1 MNRRRFIK
9 SVAATGGATTVAA
22 GAPAALAQDAKRET
36 LVVANEFGP
45 NSLDIHG
52 VGANLPAYGVAVNA
66 YDRLMTFGRKKLA
79 DGTVSYDYNKL
90 EPELA
95 ESWQVAKDGQ
105 SVTFRLRRNATFH
118 DGTKVT
124 AKDVKWSYDRALGM
138 GGFPQFQMRAGS
150 LNEPKQ
156 FIVVDDFT
164 FRVEL
169 DRRDK
174 MAMPNMAVPVP
185 SIYNSALAMKNATDK
200 DPWAAAWLRNNTAGG
215 GAFRVEAWR
224 PGQEL
229 IYTRFDNWK
238 SGPLPRLRR
247 IVQREVPSAG
257 NRRALLAR
265 GDIDMTYELPP
276 KDFLEMAKEAG
287 PVRVVS
293 TPIENALFYIG
304 MNTNR
309 PPFNNPLVRQAIA
322 YALPYDRMNDIGF
335 WGRGNKMWGA
345 KSNTPAKAEWPL
357 PHGYNTNVPRALEL
371 MKQAGMADG
380 FETTLSFDLGGATVG
395 EPISILVQEAL
406 ARINIKVGIN
416 KVPGANWRAAL
427 LKKDMPL
434 IFNRFGGWLN
444 FPEYFFYWCYH
455 GQNAVFNTMGYQN
468 PEMDKLIEA
477 ARFETDPKRYDAQV
491 KNFIEIAFT
500 DVPRIPVIQPAF
512 DVAMQKSVQGYMYW
526 FHVQPDY
533 RTIFKA

>member
-1 MNRRRFIK
+1 MNRRRFIQ
-9 SVAATGGATTVAA
+9 SAAA
-22 GAPAALAQDAKRET
+22 GSAGPIAASGSLPALAQDARRET

-52 VGANLPAYGVAVNA
+52 VGANRPAYAIAVNA
-66 YDRLMTFGRKKLA
+66 YDRLMTFGRKKLP
-79 DGTVSYDYNKL
+79 DGTQSYDYNKL

-105 SVTFRLRRNATFH
+105 SVVFRLRKDATFH
-118 DGTKVT
+118 DGSPVT
-124 AKDVKWSYDRALGM
+124 ARDVKWSYDRALGM

-150 LNEPKQ
+150 LNDPKQ
-156 FIVVDDFT
+156 FIAVDDHT

-185 SIYNSALAMKNATDK
+185 SIYNAALARKHATSE
-200 DPWAAAWLRNNTAGG
+200 DPWAANWLRTNTAGG

-229 IYTRFDNWK
+229 IYARFDKWR

-276 KDFLEMAKEAG
+276 KDFQEMAKEGGA
-287 PVRVVS
+287 VRVVS
-293 TPIENALFYIG
+293 TPVENALFYIG
-304 MNTNR
+304 MNTAR
-309 PPFNNPLVRQAIA
+309 PPFNNPLVRQAVAWAI
-322 YALPYDRMNDIGF
+322 PYDRLMDIAF
-335 WGRGNKMWGA
+335 WGRGVKMWGA
-345 KSNTPAKAEWPL
+345 KSNTPAAATWPQ
-357 PHGYNTNVPRALEL
+357 PTGYDTNIPRAREL
-371 MKQAGMADG
+371 MKQAGVPDG
-380 FETTLSFDLGGATVG
+380 FETTLSFDLGTATVS
-395 EPISILVQEAL
+395 EPASILIQESL
-406 ARINIKVGIN
+406 ARIGIKVAIN

-455 GQNAVFNTMGYQN
+455 GQNAVFNTMSYQN
-468 PEMDKLIEA
+468 PAMDKLIDA
-477 ARFETDPKRYDAQV
+477 ARFETDRKAYEKQV
-491 KNFIEIAFT
+491 RGFVEMAFT
-500 DVPRIPVIQPAF
+500 EVPRVPLLQPSF

-533 RTIFKA
+533 RTLFKA

>member
-9 SVAATGGATTVAA
+9 STAATGGA
-22 GAPAALAQDAKRET
+22 GALGASTQVLAQDARRET

-45 NSLDIHG
+45 NSMDIHG
-52 VGANLPAYGVAVNA
+52 VGANRPAYAIAVNA

-79 DGTVSYDYNKL
+79 DGTMSYDYNKL

-105 SVTFRLRRNATFH
+105 SVTFRLRKGATFH
-118 DGTKVT
+118 DGTPVT
-124 AKDVKWSYDRALGM
+124 ARDVKWSYDRALGM

-156 FIVVDDFT
+156 FIVVDDLT

-169 DRRDK
+169 DQRDK

-185 SIYNSALAMKNATDK
+185 SIYNSALARKNATAD
-200 DPWAAAWLRNNTAGG
+200 DPWAANWLRNNTAGG

-229 IYTRFDNWK
+229 IYTRFDQWR

-276 KDFLEMAKEAG
+276 KDFLEMSKEG
-287 PVRVVS
+287 GSVRVIS
-293 TPIENALFYIG
+293 TPVENAVFYVG
-304 MNTNR
+304 MNMTR

-322 YALPYDRMNDIGF
+322 HAIPYDRMNDIAF
-335 WGRGNKMWGA
+335 WGRGIKMWGA
-345 KSNTPAKAEWPL
+345 KSNTPTQAAWPV
-357 PHGYNTNVPRALEL
+357 PHGYNTNIPRAREL
-371 MKQAGMADG
+371 MKQAGFPDG

-395 EPISILVQEAL
+395 EPVSLLMQESLAL
-406 ARINIKVGIN
+406 IGIKVSIN
-416 KVPGANWRAAL
+416 KIPGANWRAAL

-434 IFNRFGGWLN
+434 YFNRFGGWLN

-455 GQNAVFNTMGYQN
+455 GQNAVFNTMSYQN
-468 PEMDKLIEA
+468 PAMDKLIDA
-477 ARFETDPKRYDAQV
+477 ARFETDRKRYEAQV
-491 KNFIEIAFT
+491 RGFIEMAFN
-500 DVPRIPVIQPAF
+500 DVPRVPVIQPSF
-512 DVAMQKSVQGYMYW
+512 DVAMQKNIQGYVYW

-533 RTIFKA
+533 RQLFKA